1 MRIVLFGPPGAGKG
15 TQATRISEALGVPHV
30 STGDM
35 LRAAVASGSELGE
48 RVKAVLES
56 GRLVSDE
63 LIGETVQARLAAE
76 DASRGFLLDG
86 FPRTVAQIEILDR
99 ILDGSGRKID
109 KVVMLEASEDVV
121 VERLLGRAAKEGR
134 SDDNEQTI
142 RERLRVYHDQTA
154 PVADVYRQRS
164 VLVEVDGIGT
174 IDEVFSRVMDKLKAG
189 AEGAPPAAGS

>member
-15 TQATRISEALGVPHV
+15 TQAGRISAALGIPHI

-48 RVKAVLES
+48 RVKSVLES
-56 GRLVSDE
+56 GRLVSDD
-63 LIGETVQARLAAE
+63 LIGEAVQVRLAAG
-76 DASRGFLLDG
+76 DAGPGFLLDG
-86 FPRTVAQIEILDR
+86 FPRTVAQVEILDR

-109 KVVMLEASEDVV
+109 KVVMLEASEDIV

-142 RERLRVYHDQTA
+142 RERLRVYRDQTA
-154 PVADVYRQRS
+154 PVADIYRQRGA
-164 VLVEVDGIGT
+164 LVEVDGIGT
-174 IDEVFSRVMDKLKAG
+174 IGEVFSRVMDKLKAG
-189 AEGAPPAAGS
+189 AEGASPAARS